1 MGINDVDF
9 DKTDEAH
16 TVSHH

>member
-9 DKTDEAH
+9 DKIDEAH
-16 TVSHH
+16 TVCHH